1 LLDYVARYKFMD
13 ACMYTYVCNLARR
26 AARDSTVSEFSG
38 TEAQAH

>member
-1 LLDYVARYKFMD
+1 MYVHD
-13 ACMYTYVCNLARR
+13 VCNLARR